1 MLTIAIPQL
10 YCGASGKK
18 GAYNRQEV
26 GLARALAAQGCR
38 AVVLYPAVGADAIE
52 TEEPAPGVKVLYVPA
67 KAWRVHAFYS
77 TWQPL
82 LDEQVD
88 AVHVMG
94 DNSLG
99 VPGLYRFCK
108 EHGIF
113 FYSQLGAVRS
123 DAHNPAV
130 RAVMNL
136 LCRRNLAIYRKT
148 PTYAKTLAVQ
158 NTLEECGV
166 PCAGVL
172 PVGLDTAIIPE
183 VRGTKP
189 ELRAKLGLDPDA
201 QLLLFVG
208 RLDIYKRPMDIVP
221 LLAALPE
228 NWQAVVI
235 GNGALAGE
243 LRGEMQAAGLDHRW
257 VHIPS
262 VPNTEVHAYYHAC
275 DVFVNFNDHEI
286 FGMSLLEAM
295 YAGCVPV
302 ARHAPGP
309 DQIIEDGVSGLLLD
323 GDAEVF
329 AAGVQAAA
337 CNAAMGK
344 AARRRIREHFLWD
357 NSARTVLTM
366 LQQEGVH
373 RDGQ

>member
-1 MLTIAIPQL
+1 M
-10 YCGASGKK
+10 
-18 GAYNRQEV
+18 
-26 GLARALAAQGCR
+26 
-38 AVVLYPAVGADAIE
+38 D
-52 TEEPAPGVKVLYVPA
+52 
-67 KAWRVHAFYS
+67 
-77 TWQPL
+77 
-82 LDEQVD
+82 
-88 AVHVMG
+88 
-94 DNSLG
+94 
-99 VPGLYRFCK
+99 
-108 EHGIF
+108 
-113 FYSQLGAVRS
+113 
-123 DAHNPAV
+123 
-130 RAVMNL
+130 L

-172 PVGLDTAIIPE
+172 PVGLDTAIIPD
-183 VRGTKP
+183 VQGTKT
-189 ELRAKLGLDPDA
+189 ELRGRLGLDPDA
-201 QLLLFVG
+201 QILLFVG
-208 RLDIYKRPMDIVP
+208 RLDTYKRPLDLVP

-235 GNGALAGE
+235 GNGALAE
-243 LRGEMQAAGLDHRW
+243 TLQGEMQAAGLSARW

-323 GDAEVF
+323 GDAAVF

-337 CNAAMGK
+337 CSVAMGE

-366 LQQEGVH
+366 LQEEGVD

>member
-26 GLARALAAQGCR
+26 GLARALAARGCR
-38 AVVLYPAVGADAIE
+38 AVVLYPAVGARAVE
-52 TEEPAPGVKVLYVPA
+52 TEEPAPGVKILYVPA

-99 VPGLYRFCK
+99 VPGLYRFCQ

-123 DAHNPAV
+123 DAHNPVV
-130 RAVMNL
+130 RAVMDL

-148 PTYAKTLAVQ
+148 PTYAKTLAVER
-158 NTLEECGV
+158 TLEECGV

-183 VRGTKP
+183 VAGTRA
-189 ELRAKLGLDPDA
+189 ELRAKLGLDPTA
-201 QLLLFVG
+201 RLLLFVG
-208 RLDIYKRPMDIVP
+208 RLDTYKRPWTWCP
-221 LLAALPE
+221 C
-228 NWQAVVI
+228 WQLCRKT
-235 GNGALAGE
+235 GK
-243 LRGEMQAAGLDHRW
+243 RW
-257 VHIPS
+257 S
-262 VPNTEVHAYYHAC
+262 SAT
-275 DVFVNFNDHEI
+275 
-286 FGMSLLEAM
+286 
-295 YAGCVPV
+295 
-302 ARHAPGP
+302 APWP
-309 DQIIEDGVSGLLLD
+309 
-323 GDAEVF
+323 
-329 AAGVQAAA
+329 
-337 CNAAMGK
+337 K
-344 AARRRIREHFLWD
+344 PWRRRWG
-357 NSARTVLTM
+357 TPGWT
-366 LQQEGVH
+366 GV
-373 RDGQ
+373 GCTFPACPTPKYMTITTPATCL

>member
-38 AVVLYPAVGADAIE
+38 TVVLYPAVGAQDIE
-52 TEEPAPGVKVLYVPA
+52 TEEPAPGVKILYVPA
-67 KAWRVHAFYS
+67 SAWRVHAFYS

-82 LDEQVD
+82 LDEKVD

-99 VPGLYRFCK
+99 VPGLYRFCQ

-123 DAHNPAV
+123 DARNPLV
-130 RAVMNL
+130 RAVMDL

-158 NTLEECGV
+158 NTLEEMGV

-172 PVGLDTAIIPE
+172 PVGLDTAIIPQ
-183 VRGTKP
+183 VQGTKP
-189 ELRAKLGLDPDA
+189 ELRAQLGLDPDA
-201 QLLLFVG
+201 QILLFVG
-208 RLDIYKRPMDIVP
+208 RLDTYKRPLDLVP

-235 GNGALAGE
+235 GSGALAE
-243 LRGEMQAAGLDHRW
+243 TLKGEMQAAGLDHRW

-262 VPNTEVHAYYHAC
+262 VPNTQVHAYYHAC

-309 DQIIEDGVSGLLLD
+309 DQIIEDGISGLLLD
-323 GDAEVF
+323 GGAEVF

-337 CNAAMGK
+337 CSAAMGQ
-344 AARRRIREHFLWD
+344 AARQRIREHFLWD
-357 NSARTVLTM
+357 NSARTVLAM

>member
-26 GLARALAAQGCR
+26 GLARAYAAQGCH
-38 AVVLYPAVGADAIE
+38 VLVLYPATGADIPDAE
-52 TEEPAPGVKVLYVPA
+52 HPAPGVEVLYLPA
-67 KAWRVHAFYS
+67 RAFKVHAFYRS
-77 TWQPL
+77 WQIL
-82 LDEQVD
+82 ADRKVD

-113 FYSQLGAVRS
+113 FFSQVGALLS
-123 DAHNPAV
+123 DSANPAV
-130 RAVMNL
+130 RRGMDL

-148 PTYAKTLAVQ
+148 PTYAKTGAVRAQ
-158 NTLEECGV
+158 LQMLGV

-172 PVGLDTAIIPE
+172 PVGLDTAIIPVVTGPRAA
-183 VRGTKP
+183 VRQ
-189 ELRAKLGLDPDA
+189 RLGLDAAAPC
-201 QLLLFVG
+201 LVFVG
-208 RLDIYKRPMDIVP
+208 RLDTYKRPLDLVP
-221 LLAALPE
+221 VLQALPDWRAVIIGKGALESQLHAALDE
-228 NWQAVVI
+228 AR
-235 GNGALAGE
+235 L
-243 LRGEMQAAGLDHRW
+243 LDRCRL
-257 VHIPS
+257 IPS
-262 VPNTEVHAYYHAC
+262 LPNAEVHAYYHAC

-309 DQIIEDGVSGLLLD
+309 DEIIEDGVSGFLVTD
-323 GDAEVF
+323 TADF
-329 AAGVQAAA
+329 AGKVRAAA
-337 CNAAMGK
+337 AAPAMSD
-344 AARRRIREHFLWD
+344 AARRRIRDCFLWD
-357 NSARTVLTM
+357 AGARTALAM
-366 LQQEGVH
+366 LRKQGVTGH
-373 RDGQ
+373 GQ

>member
-38 AVVLYPAVGADAIE
+38 AVVLYPAVGAQDIE
-52 TEEPAPGVKVLYVPA
+52 TEEPAPGVKILYVPA

-77 TWQPL
+77 IWQPL
-82 LDEQVD
+82 LDEKVD

-99 VPGLYRFCK
+99 VPGLYRFCQ

-123 DAHNPAV
+123 DARNPLV
-130 RAVMNL
+130 RAVMDL

-158 NTLEECGV
+158 NTLEELGV

-172 PVGLDTAIIPE
+172 PVGLDTAIIPQ
-183 VRGTKP
+183 VQGTKP
-189 ELRAKLGLDPDA
+189 ELRAQLGLDPDA
-201 QLLLFVG
+201 QILLFVG
-208 RLDIYKRPMDIVP
+208 RLDTYKRPLDLVP

-235 GNGALAGE
+235 GSGALAE
-243 LRGEMQAAGLDHRW
+243 TLKGEMQAAGLDHRW

-262 VPNTEVHAYYHAC
+262 VPNTQVHAYYHAC

-309 DQIIEDGVSGLLLD
+309 DQIIEDGISGLLLD
-323 GDAEVF
+323 GGAEVF

-337 CNAAMGK
+337 CSAAMGQ
-344 AARRRIREHFLWD
+344 AARQRIREHFLWD
-357 NSARTVLTM
+357 NSARTVLAM

>member
-38 AVVLYPAVGADAIE
+38 AVVLYPAVGAQAIE
-52 TEEPAPGVKVLYVPA
+52 TEEPAPGIKILYVPA
-67 KAWRVHAFYS
+67 KAWRVHAFYA

-99 VPGLYRFCK
+99 VPGLYHFCQ

-130 RAVMNL
+130 RAVMDL
-136 LCRRNLAIYRKT
+136 LCRRNLAIYRRT

-158 NTLEECGV
+158 NTLEELGV

-183 VRGTKP
+183 VTGTKP
-189 ELRAKLGLDPDA
+189 ELRAQLGLDPDA
-201 QLLLFVG
+201 QILLFVG
-208 RLDIYKRPMDIVP
+208 RLDTYKRPLDLVP

-235 GNGALAGE
+235 GNGALAE
-243 LRGEMQAAGLDHRW
+243 TLKGEMQAAGLDHRW

-262 VPNTEVHAYYHAC
+262 VPNTQVHAYYHAC

-323 GDAEVF
+323 GNAEVF
-329 AAGVQAAA
+329 AAGVEAAA
-337 CNAAMGK
+337 CNAAMGQ

-357 NSARTVLTM
+357 NSARTVLAM
-366 LQQEGVH
+366 LKEKGVT